1 MKTTTKYK
9 IPVPFFGAIIKRA
22 LKVGSRV
29 QSLRTDT
36 EQLQERTLRRLLRK
50 ASNTAFGRH
59 YGFKD
64 ILRATDIVTEFQ
76 QRVPIHDY
84 NKMHD
89 EWWHRCLES
98 EENVCWPGKV
108 PYFALSSG
116 TSGAPSKFL
125 PETPDMLRSMRRAS
139 LRMFFTLAKYNLTT
153 DFFDRDVLLIGSSST
168 IEDKGDYKVGDLSGI
183 NSNHP
188 PFWLKN
194 QYKPG
199 VEVQKIKDWHE
210 RIEKIVE
217 LAPDWDVA
225 VVVGLPSWVQLML
238 EKVVAHHKL
247 NTIHDLWPNFQIFVN
262 SGVALAPYLN
272 SFARL
277 TSKPIIYMDSYLA
290 SEGFIAFQA
299 RPSEINSMALVLN
312 NGIFYEFVPF
322 DDKNFSPEGL
332 PKSDAEVLNIH
343 QVKKNV
349 DYALLLTTNAGTWRY
364 MLGDTVRFTNIERA
378 EIIISGRTTHFL
390 SISGEHLSVNNMNQA
405 IANTQEE
412 LNITIKEYTVAAI
425 EKGRFFAHRWFV
437 GCDDASAD
445 KDLILKTIDQHLCA
459 INDDYATERTA
470 VLDVEIQLIPSH
482 LFYDYIRHN
491 GKEAQ
496 AKVPRV
502 TQKHQLEKWEEFI
515 RLHL

>member
-22 LKVGSRV
+22 LKIGGRV
-29 QSLRTDT
+29 HNLRTDT
-36 EQLQERTLRRLLRK
+36 ENLQERTLRRLLRK
-50 ASNTAFGRH
+50 ASNTAFGQH
-59 YGFKD
+59 YEFKK
-64 ILRATDIVTEFQ
+64 ILRSNDIVAEFQ

-89 EWWHRCLES
+89 EWWHRCLKS

-125 PETPDMLRSMRRAS
+125 PETPEMLRSMRRAS
-139 LRMFFTLAKYNLTT
+139 LRMFFTLAKYNLKN
-153 DFFDRDVLLIGSSST
+153 DFFDRDILLIGSSST

-188 PFWLKN
+188 PFWLKQ

-199 VEVQKIKDWHE
+199 IEIQKIKDWHE
-210 RIEKIVE
+210 RIDKIVE
-217 LAPDWDVA
+217 LAHDWDVA

-238 EKVVAHHKL
+238 EKVVEVHKL
-247 NTIHDLWPNFQIFVN
+247 KDIHEIWPNFQIFVN

-277 TSKPIIYMDSYLA
+277 TSKPMIYMDSYLA
-290 SEGFIAFQA
+290 SEGFIAYQA

-312 NGIFYEFVPF
+312 NGIFYEFIPF
-322 DDKNFSPEGL
+322 NEENFAADGL
-332 PKSDAEVLNIH
+332 PKPNAQVLNIH
-343 QVKKNV
+343 EVKKDI
-349 DYALLLTTNAGTWRY
+349 DYALLLTTNAGAWRY
-364 MLGDTVRFTNIERA
+364 LLGDTVRFTDVERA
-378 EIIISGRTTHFL
+378 EIVISGRTTHFL

-405 IANTQEE
+405 IAHVQKK
-412 LNITIKEYTVAAI
+412 LNIVIKEYTVAAI
-425 EKGRFFAHRWFV
+425 EKGKFFAHRWFI
-437 GCDDASAD
+437 GCDDSSVD
-445 KDLILKTIDQHLCA
+445 KALVLATIDEHLCL
-459 INDDYATERTA
+459 INDDYATERKA
-470 VLDVEIQLIPSH
+470 VLDVEIRLVASH

-502 TQKHQLEKWEEFI
+502 TQTHQLAKWEAFLEQA
-515 RLHL
+515 